1 METMAAGKFKA
12 QCLKVTDQA
21 NLTREPVVITK
32 KGRPVAKFASSDPP
46 EEDFFGS
53 LAGIIEIVEDIES
66 PVEPPEAWEALR

>member
-1 METMAAGKFKA
+1 
-12 QCLKVTDQA
+12 
-21 NLTREPVVITK
+21 VVITK